1 MGVSHEGVAAG
12 TADEKVTV
20 LVAPQGKAAYSTDL
34 PAENGSKQR
43 VFVAAALE
51 SYETVET
58 RKIWSLATVL
68 KEGITPEFLT
78 TLLEQNARTKLGA
91 WVIEKNGAG
100 EYLIIFCAKVDAG
113 TSPESLR
120 NSVEFVSKVAS
131 TMKQQ
136 IVSGKFPVNQVK
148 IAGNN

>member
-1 MGVSHEGVAAG
+1 V
-12 TADEKVTV
+12 K
-20 LVAPQGKAAYSTDL
+20 
-34 PAENGSKQR
+34 
-43 VFVAAALE
+43 
-51 SYETVET
+51 T

-113 TSPESLR
+113 TSPEALR

-148 IAGNN
+148 IASNN